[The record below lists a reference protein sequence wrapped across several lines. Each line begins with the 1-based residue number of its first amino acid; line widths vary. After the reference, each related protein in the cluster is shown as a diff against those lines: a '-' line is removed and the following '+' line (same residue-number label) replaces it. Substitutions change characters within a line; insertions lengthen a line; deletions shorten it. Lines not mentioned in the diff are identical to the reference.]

1 MSTDGIIDMKDDNCA
16 AVRVRLTPPRARV
29 GVIIPTSNR
38 MIEPQFQHYAPVDL
52 GIHFARAQIT
62 GKWAKPI
69 AQLTPEIARAA
80 ITLAD
85 IRPDLMVFN
94 CTATSMKEGPE
105 GEAHLIKIIRDAT
118 GVTVTST
125 AASIIEA
132 LTALRIRKLVLV
144 TPYIQATND
153 HESHYLRARGF
164 DVVRDAALGLKSG
177 DEYITVPPT
186 RWIEIALANDHPQA
200 DGYLLSCTNT
210 TQIEA
215 IEAIEQATGKPVIS
229 SNQAVLWACVDR
241 LRPMLTSA
249 ASVGVPGRLNR
260 LSSRA
265 DAVTG

>member
-1 MSTDGIIDMKDDNCA
+1 MNDAVKDGSCA
-16 AVRVRLTPPRARV
+16 SGYGRLATPRARI

-69 AQLTPEIARAA
+69 AQLASEIARAA

-85 IRPDLMVFN
+85 VRPDLIVFN

-105 GEAHLIKIIRDAT
+105 GEAHLVDVIRNAT
-118 GVTVTST
+118 GVAVTST

-132 LTALRIRKLVLV
+132 LNALRIRKLVLV
-144 TPYIQATND
+144 TPYVQATND
-153 HESHYLRARGF
+153 HEIGYFRERGF
-164 DVVRDAALGLKSG
+164 DVVRDTALGLKNG
-177 DEYITVPPT
+177 DEYITVQPE
-186 RWIEIALANDHPQA
+186 RWIEIALANDHPEA
-200 DGYLLSCTNT
+200 DGYFLSCTNT

-229 SNQAVLWACVDR
+229 SNQAVLWACIDR
-241 LRPMLTSA
+241 LRPMLKWAESF
-249 ASVGVPGRLNR
+249 SVPGRLNR
-260 LSSRA
+260 LSARA
-265 DAVTG
+265 DTVTE